1 MELLT
6 YWQGFCFFFF
16 AFFCECYGQLVGHLL
31 IMGSSVIPV
40 TKLSAEAWKDGWAS
54 ISDLKSTLS
63 SCCLTCSSWSSIWV
77 KMQNLRPCKWVS
89 FKIKRRRQ
97 MKCDSQTVPAHKSR
111 CFPVC
116 NTAKLISIFHVSS
129 YSLRSH
135 AQRDLYWVGSHSCQA
150 FVVKV
155 KTSTT
160 IFHQL
165 TQSHFASVCPLE
177 SPRMQLCVRERRWKF
192 WFVQFRAWWLTSVD
206 CGKRSVFHTGS
217 VSHISFAIFFLFF
230 SLRKRYI

>member
-1 MELLT
+1 
-6 YWQGFCFFFF
+6 
-16 AFFCECYGQLVGHLL
+16 
-31 IMGSSVIPV
+31 
-40 TKLSAEAWKDGWAS
+40 
-54 ISDLKSTLS
+54 
-63 SCCLTCSSWSSIWV
+63 
-77 KMQNLRPCKWVS
+77 
-89 FKIKRRRQ
+89 

-165 TQSHFASVCPLE
+165 TQSHSASVCPLE

-217 VSHISFAIFFLFF
+217 VSHISFAIFFLSFF
-230 SLRKRYI
+230 LWGSDTSNKAALSDLHISRDGRIWSWANRNIYLFPLGACLAEWPYLVAGLRALIELDCLSNRILGLLVPS

>member
-1 MELLT
+1 
-6 YWQGFCFFFF
+6 
-16 AFFCECYGQLVGHLL
+16 
-31 IMGSSVIPV
+31 
-40 TKLSAEAWKDGWAS
+40 
-54 ISDLKSTLS
+54 
-63 SCCLTCSSWSSIWV
+63 
-77 KMQNLRPCKWVS
+77 
-89 FKIKRRRQ
+89 

-135 AQRDLYWVGSHSCQA
+135 AQRDLYWIGSHSCQA

-165 TQSHFASVCPLE
+165 TQSHSASVCPLE
-177 SPRMQLCVRERRWKF
+177 SPRMQLCVWEREKVEILICAISSMMTYVCRLWKKVSLSHRQCVTHF
-192 WFVQFRAWWLTSVD
+192 FCNFLSFFFFLWGSDTSNKAALSD
-206 CGKRSVFHTGS
+206 L
-217 VSHISFAIFFLFF
+217 HISRDGRIWSWANRNIYLFPLGACLAEWPYLVAG
-230 SLRKRYI
+230 LRDLIESDCLSNRILGLLVPS

>member
-1 MELLT
+1 
-6 YWQGFCFFFF
+6 
-16 AFFCECYGQLVGHLL
+16 
-31 IMGSSVIPV
+31 
-40 TKLSAEAWKDGWAS
+40 
-54 ISDLKSTLS
+54 
-63 SCCLTCSSWSSIWV
+63 
-77 KMQNLRPCKWVS
+77 
-89 FKIKRRRQ
+89 

-230 SLRKRYI
+230 FSEEAMHLTRLHYLTYILAEMEESGVEPIEIFICSP